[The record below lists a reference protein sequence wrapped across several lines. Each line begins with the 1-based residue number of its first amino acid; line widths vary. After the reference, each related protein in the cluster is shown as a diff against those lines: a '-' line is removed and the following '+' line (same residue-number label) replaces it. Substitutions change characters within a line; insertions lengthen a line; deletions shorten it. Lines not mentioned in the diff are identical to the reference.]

1 MNRRPFARQLQVESL
16 ESRDVPANPTT
27 LGSPIALPGANS
39 TWDYS
44 DGGSF
49 TPSPVFADV
58 DGVAGEELITVT
70 GDRDVVAYKYGA
82 GPTFTIFRTYD
93 TGAGAAELHSSPIVV
108 FMPGIGNVIFVGAM
122 DGRVYGWNAS
132 TGALL
137 PGWPATVD
145 VPDSLYPQGNQRNS
159 ILGHIAVG
167 DLDNDLVPEIVV
179 TSYNQ
184 HVTALKANGTVMWR
198 YANDDSVLSGVAIG
212 DIDRDGSNDVI
223 IGGDYSS
230 NALYDAG
237 GNVTALSSQGRR
249 KWVKQLPQIAQSSPV
264 LADINNDG
272 KLEIFIGTGINFT
285 NINGATYPGNAV
297 YGLDSAG
304 NDLPGW
310 PYSTGVSTR
319 DFRTPSPPA
328 VGDLDG
334 DGVPEIVIG
343 DYSGMLHA
351 VRANGTALWT
361 TQAYGA
367 PLFAAPIIADIDG
380 DNDLDVIQ
388 LSNSQVRG
396 FNGSN
401 GAQVWDF
408 VDDGALRQY
417 INSPAIGQFKGDGT
431 YSLAVLANGISGG
444 AQPLSPSYVRFFDV
458 DASTKSPEWKSARGD
473 AAGNV
478 VRKSTT
484 FADAYITN
492 LATYLGR
499 TGAGSTSLV
508 NDWRQTF
515 RTSAGLYDP
524 SASIIIS
531 NEGRSTEIRSWYT
544 KYLDRPAEQ
553 AGVNGW
559 LTYLSTGNTF
569 SRGQA
574 AVLGSVESFF
584 LSGPTGQSSA
594 TNQTWVVYLYQR
606 LLGRT
611 PSGGEESGWV
621 NALNAGQLSRETL
634 AFQFLMSQ
642 EQTQARVRSWY
653 TAFSIGGSTTP
664 PAATLHAA
672 AWDLR
677 RGLTEETVLL
687 RLMTSGMQGTS
698 SDYLDLMTEGS
709 WLKSMYRDSLG
720 REAGSAELI
729 GWMQQMEAGTTLAI
743 VGRNVIRSTE
753 KHQQL
758 VRGYFI
764 KYLHRAVAPS
774 DAEITPFVNQLNAG
788 IRREQIIATLM
799 ASNEYYVW
807 AGSTANAFVNAV
819 WVDILGRAA
828 TAGEASA
835 VAYWTGYTNSRNE
848 LPLALMGT
856 DEYCFNT
863 IKNDWMI
870 KYLRRYPNTA
880 SNQSALFFQPTP
892 DPFLPVRSYIDY
904 MKAGGQQSEVEIQI
918 VISPEYINLARGK
931 AFWTGKRWK
940 V

>member
-1 MNRRPFARQLQVESL
+1 MKLRLKLEHL
-16 ESRDVPANPTT
+16 ESREVPANPTQ
-27 LGSPIALPGANS
+27 LGSPVTLAGANS

-58 DGVAGEELITVT
+58 DGTAGDEFLTVT
-70 GDRDVVAYKYGA
+70 GDKKIAAYKIGF
-82 GPTFTIFRTYD
+82 GLSINLLRTYD
-93 TGAGAAELHSSPIVV
+93 TGAGAAEIHSSPMVVNIPGTGNVV
-108 FMPGIGNVIFVGAM
+108 FAGAM
-122 DGRVYGWNAS
+122 DGKVYAWNAS
-132 TGALL
+132 SGALL

-145 VPDSLYPQGNQRNS
+145 VPDTLYPQGNQRNS
-159 ILGHIAVG
+159 ILGHLAAG

-184 HVTALKANGTVMWR
+184 HVTALKMSGSVLWR

-230 NALYDAG
+230 NAFYDAG

-249 KWVKQLPQIAQSSPV
+249 KWIKQLPQIAQSSPV

-285 NINGATYPGNAV
+285 NINGAAYPGNAV

-310 PYSTGVSTR
+310 PYITGPGTT

-328 VGDLDG
+328 LGDLNN
-334 DGVPEIVIG
+334 DGVPEIIIG
-343 DYSGMLHA
+343 DYSGKLHA
-351 VRANGTALWT
+351 VRSNGTALWSV
-361 TQAYGA
+361 QAIGA
-367 PLFAAPIIADIDG
+367 PLFAAPVVADIDG
-380 DNDLDVIQ
+380 DNDMDVVQ
-388 LSNSQVRG
+388 LSNSQIRG
-396 FNGSN
+396 FDGTT
-401 GAQVWDF
+401 GTMVWDF
-408 VDDGALRQY
+408 VDDGNLRQY
-417 INSPAIGQFKGDGT
+417 INSAAIGKFIGDG
-431 YSLAVLANGISGG
+431 SFQLGVMANGTAVAG
-444 AQPLSPSYVRFFDV
+444 QPRSPSYIRFFNIA
-458 DASTKSPEWKSARGD
+458 ASTKTPEWTAARGD
-473 AAGNV
+473 AAHNV
-478 VRKSTT
+478 IRKTAS
-484 FADAYITN
+484 FADAYITK

-499 TGAGSTSLV
+499 TGGGITSLV

-515 RTSAGLYDP
+515 RTSPGMYDP
-524 SASIIIS
+524 SAGIIIS
-531 NEGRSTEIRSWYT
+531 NEGRSAEIRSWYT
-544 KYLDRPAEQ
+544 KYLDRSAEQ
-553 AGVNGW
+553 AGVDGW

-569 SRGQA
+569 SKGQA
-574 AVLGSVESFF
+574 AVLGSVEAFY

-594 TNQTWVVYLYQR
+594 TNQTWVTYLYRR

-611 PSGGEESGWV
+611 PSGGEDTGWV
-621 NALNAGQLSRETL
+621 NALNAGQLTRETL

-642 EQTQARVRSWY
+642 EQTQTRIQQWY
-653 TAFSIGGSTTP
+653 TAYQFGGSTTP

-687 RLMTSGMQGTS
+687 RLMTSGMTGTS

-709 WLKSMYRDSLG
+709 VLKAIYRDALG
-720 REAGSAELI
+720 REAASAELI
-729 GWMQQMEAGTTLAI
+729 GWMQQMEAGTTLAT
-743 VGRNVIRSTE
+743 VSRNVIRSTE

-758 VRGYFI
+758 VRGYFS
-764 KYLHRAVAPS
+764 KYLHRTATPS
-774 DAEITPFVNQLNAG
+774 NAEITPYVNQLNSG
-788 IRREQIIATLM
+788 VRREQIIATLM
-799 ASNEYYVW
+799 ASNEYYVY
-807 AGSTANAFVNAV
+807 AGSTASGFVNAV
-819 WVDILGRAA
+819 WMDILGRAP
-828 TAGEASA
+828 TGGEASA
-835 VAYWTGYTNSRNE
+835 VAYWTGYTNTRNE

-870 KYLRRYPNTA
+870 KYVRRYPNTA
-880 SNQSALFFQPTP
+880 SNQSALFNVPS
-892 DPFLPVRSYIDY
+892 DPYLPVRDYINY

-940 V
+940 I